1 MNRMKL
7 HLILLAAVA
16 CAACLVPQLAFAAS
30 SNDLATGQTS
40 IKALNITTP
49 TDGTATTDTTPAKSV
64 KKTKPK
70 IKYKVA
76 VRGKGWAKKWAKA
89 GKTSGLLNKYKR
101 LEGLRVSFNDGG
113 HDGDLEY
120 RVYASGEDWTEWAP
134 VSATAKKIAKG
145 DGISDIEMRLT
156 GELGEKYA
164 VAYRTHISGLGW
176 QPWLIGPAEAG
187 AIDRLDRIDA
197 IKVKIVKNNPKSS
210 FVKKALKN
218 GRKLARKHRKFD
230 DRLERAED
238 MASSMSSA
246 TDYLITVDITN
257 HWLCIFE
264 GDRGDWEMT
273 RNWQVSNGRKGHGTP
288 TGSFTVGDKGY
299 TFGHGYSVYYYTQ
312 IVSDYFFH
320 SILYHPGSHRVQ
332 DGRLG
337 RYISQG
343 CVRMP
348 LKRAKWLQ
356 NNIPSGTR
364 IKIYK

>member
-1 MNRMKL
+1 MNRIKL
-7 HLILLAAVA
+7 HLILLVTIA
-16 CAACLVPQLAFAAS
+16 CAACLVPQFAYAAS
-30 SNDLATGQTS
+30 SGDLATANS
-40 IKALNITTP
+40 PVKALDITTP
-49 TDGTATTDTTPAKSV
+49 TDTPTNTPATKV
-64 KKTKPK
+64 KKTKPT

-76 VRGKGWAKKWAKA
+76 VKGKGWAKKWAKA
-89 GKTSGLLNKYKR
+89 GKASGLLNKYKR
-101 LEGLRVSFNDGG
+101 LEGIRVSFKDGG
-113 HDGDLEY
+113 YDGDLEY
-120 RVYASGEDWTEWAP
+120 RVYESGEDWTEWTA
-134 VSATAKKIAKG
+134 VSPNAKKIAAG

-156 GELGEKYA
+156 GSLGEKYA

-176 QPWLIGPAEAG
+176 QPWLIGPDEAG

-197 IKVKIVKNNPKSS
+197 IKVKIVKNRPTSA
-210 FVKKALKN
+210 FVKKAKKN
-218 GRKLARKHRKFD
+218 GRKLARAHKKFD
-230 DRLERAED
+230 DRLDRAEE
-238 MASSMSSA
+238 MASSLSSA

-264 GDRGDWEMT
+264 GSKGDWEMIK
-273 RNWQVSNGRKGHGTP
+273 NWQVSNGRKGHGTP

-320 SILYHPGSHRVQ
+320 SILYREGTHKVK

-348 LKRAKWLQ
+348 LNRAKWLQ
-356 NNIPSGTR
+356 NNMPSGTR